1 MRRIGWLVLL
11 LVSGCSWFSDDKG
24 VFVDRSKDYLEATQ
38 EPPLVI
44 PGGLDAGRVQE
55 TAPIPEIPTPLE
67 PEYYPD
73 QPPRPDAIHG
83 SDSRDEVRIQR
94 LGNRSWLAIPED
106 PTTVWPKVKQFLAE
120 NGVGLARELPSEGR
134 LDSVWMDIGNEQYR
148 DVIRLTIRDAKDAA
162 QMTGGRDR
170 IRIRVEPGLRERSSE
185 VHVRYENDAFS
196 PPAPDTLV
204 DLASST
210 SHLLPAEQ
218 SLLNELGAYIA
229 ARVSEQTVSMV
240 AQDMAGGVKSF
251 IDRDAE
257 GDPVLRLLVDKQR
270 SWATIGQSLSRAN
283 IEIVED
289 DEAAGRYVIR
299 VPEDLQVDEGEKKG
313 FFRKLFSFGR
323 NKVQT
328 LQVRIQPG
336 EEGSHVV
343 TVLAEDG
350 SELDREF
357 AQDVLVLLREY
368 SS

>member
-1 MRRIGWLVLL
+1 MLL
-11 LVSGCSWFSDDKG
+11 LAGGCSWFSDDKG
-24 VFVDRSKDYLEATQ
+24 VFVDRSKDYLEARQ

-44 PGGLDAGRVQE
+44 PEGLYAGRVQDP
-55 TAPIPEIPTPLE
+55 APIPDIPTPLE

-73 QPPRPDAIHG
+73 EPPRPDAIHG

-94 LGNRSWLAIPED
+94 LGNRNWLAIPED

-134 LDSVWMDIGNEQYR
+134 LDSVWMQIGNEPYR

-185 VHVRYENDAFS
+185 VHIRYENDAFA
-196 PPAPDTLV
+196 PPGPDTLV
-204 DLASST
+204 DLAAST
-210 SHLLPAEQ
+210 SHLLTAEQ
-218 SLLNELGAYIA
+218 SLLNELGAYVA

-257 GDPVLRLLVDKQR
+257 GDPVLRLQVDYQR
-270 SWATIGQSLSRAN
+270 AWATIGQALNRAS

-289 DEAAGRYVIR
+289 NEAAGRYVIR
-299 VPEDLQVDEGEKKG
+299 VPEDLDVGEAEKKG
-313 FFRKLFSFGR
+313 FFRRIFSFGR
-323 NKVQT
+323 DRVET
-328 LQVRIQPG
+328 LQIRIQPG
-336 EEGSHVV
+336 EAGAHVV
-343 TVLAEDG
+343 TALAEDG